1 MPTDPTLCRLG
12 LGQELGQQG
21 GWRACPSQATH
32 RPLEGLQGRG
42 AGQGREA
49 RLCPLHSCCPC
60 HIASKSSPIRLASV
74 SPKATQ
80 PPFLLTN
87 GETEAKRSRGQSSTQ
102 LARGRGLVSHSLPPP
117 HSLGTSP

>member
-1 MPTDPTLCRLG
+1 MPTAPTLCRLG

-49 RLCPLHSCCPC
+49 RLCPPPLLLPMPYSQQVIPNQTGKC
-60 HIASKSSPIRLASV
+60 V
-74 SPKATQ
+74 SQGHPATF
-80 PPFLLTN
+80 PTYKWRN
-87 GETEAKRSRGQSSTQ
+87 
-102 LARGRGLVSHSLPPP
+102 
-117 HSLGTSP
+117 